1 MRLSV
6 PVQDALKQDSI
17 AAVAVG
23 NVFSQREEIAEA
35 YAVTWRE

>member
-6 PVQDALKQDSI
+6 LVHDALKQELI

-23 NVFSQREEIAEA
+23 NVFPQREERAEE
-35 YAVTWRE
+35 YAVIWAE